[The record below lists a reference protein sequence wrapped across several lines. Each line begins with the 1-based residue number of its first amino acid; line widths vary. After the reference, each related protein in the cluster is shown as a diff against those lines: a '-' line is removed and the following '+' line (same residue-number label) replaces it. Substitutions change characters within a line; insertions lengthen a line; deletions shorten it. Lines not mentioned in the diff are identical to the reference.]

1 MPPIHVDP
9 SLTESGFPRSDP
21 PANKQLPAGGGKW
34 VAPHYLQ
41 FNTFL
46 NWVSRTYYWTHDEAL
61 RDSTCNAEAMWRD
74 LVIST
79 AIRDR
84 QRPVCQLEH
93 QFEARDPSDPQQKD
107 LANDLNDIFED
118 IPRFQDMKLAL
129 LEAIWLGRA
138 GVQVVCKWPDDV
150 LYPRPM
156 MFVRDWSPVHGD
168 SIVFK
173 FDGQTG
179 IMCNTMLTGRPQ
191 VERIESRGG
200 CAYFLT
206 PKEEEVFLVHEF
218 EPMAAPFFHTE
229 LAGQVHGSG
238 YRGRVYW
245 YWWLKHNLMK
255 ILMDFVRKAGNGFF
269 LAGYEPGNR
278 TELANMRTAL
288 EQQTGQPN
296 IYVPMAQGRSF
307 KDVLEHLPVQL
318 QGADFQWEIISGL
331 NELIRNAILGE
342 IGTTRGM
349 TTGLSSDMGSQ
360 HGITADERV
369 KYDAEAL
376 EYPLQKLTNLICKY
390 IRPGVR
396 PPKFRFLADKRNPG
410 EVMESATFFAQ
421 MGGAL
426 PKNWVQEQLGIPD
439 PQPGEETLGYVQSQ
453 QAVAM
458 GGGTPAGIPMAGP
471 AGPAPG
477 MDQGGGQDAD
487 MAAMASQIQP
497 VNMER
502 NGKPHRLAEALSRE
516 LREDLAKA
524 FADMDRRQ
532 PPTPPQAPP
541 VVNVH
546 VPANPVNV
554 SVPSSPVNVDVRT
567 PDVQVHPAAV
577 NVNVPTSP
585 VQIDLSRPIQNS
597 YAPPTFDPFAS
608 EPDPRSDEEIE
619 AEFMRTILET
629 IT

>member
-1 MPPIHVDP
+1 MPPTSVDP
-9 SLTESGFPRSDP
+9 SLTESGYPRSDP
-21 PANKQLPAGGGKW
+21 PANQQLPAGGGKW
-34 VAPHYLQ
+34 IAPHYLQ

-61 RDSTCNAEAMWRD
+61 RDSACNAEAMWRD

-93 QFEARDPSDPQQKD
+93 QFEPRDPSDPQQKD

-138 GVQVVCKWPDDV
+138 GVQVVCHWPSDV
-150 LYPRPM
+150 VYPRDM
-156 MFVRDWSPVHGD
+156 MFIRDWSPVHGD

-173 FDGQTG
+173 FDGQAG
-179 IMCNTMLTGRPQ
+179 IMCNNMLLGKPQ

-269 LAGYEPGNR
+269 LAGYAPGNR

-288 EQQTGQPN
+288 EQQSGQPN
-296 IYVPMAQGRSF
+296 IYVPMEQGRDF
-307 KDVLEHLPVQL
+307 DEILKHLPVSL
-318 QGADFQWEIISGL
+318 QGADFQWEVINGL
-331 NELIRNAILGE
+331 NDLIRNAILGE

-349 TTGLSSDMGSQ
+349 ATGLNSSQGDQ

-376 EYPLQKLTNLICKY
+376 EFPLQKLTNMICKY

-410 EVMESATFFAQ
+410 EIMEAATFFAQ

-426 PKNWVQEQLGIPD
+426 PKTWVQEQLGIPD
-439 PQPGEETLGYVQSQ
+439 PQPGEETIGIVQTQ

-458 GGGTPAGIPMAGP
+458 GGGTPAGVPMAGP

-477 MDQGGGQDAD
+477 MDQQQGGGDT
-487 MAAMASQIQP
+487 AALAAQIQP
-497 VNMER
+497 VNMHK
-502 NGKPHRLAEALSRE
+502 NGKPVRLAEALSKEIRA
-516 LREDLAKA
+516 DLARA
-524 FADMDRRQ
+524 FADLDRK
-532 PPTPPQAPP
+532 TPPP
-541 VVNVH
+541 VVNVT
-546 VPANPVNV
+546 VPANPVTV
-554 SVPSSPVNVDVRT
+554 DVKPPDVTVQSPQVNVT
-567 PDVQVHPAAV
+567 
-577 NVNVPTSP
+577 VPTSP
-585 VQIDLSRPIQNS
+585 VQIDLSRPVPTA
-597 YAPPTFDPFAS
+597 YAPPVFDPLAD
-608 EPDPRSDEEIE
+608 EPDARSDEEIE
-619 AEFMRTILET
+619 ADYIRILEGA
-629 IT
+629 IQ